1 MKQKFS
7 SQLDADLLADVRAIS
22 KEEGRQLQSVLDEA
36 LTEWVERK
44 RGLRPRSEV
53 LAHLKDSMARNRS
66 LYRRLAE

>member
-22 KEEGRQLQSVLDEA
+22 KEEGRQLQSVLYEA

>member
-53 LAHLKDSMARNRS
+53 LAHLRDSMARNRS

>member
-53 LAHLKDSMARNRS
+53 LAHLKDSMARIRS
-66 LYRRLAE
+66 LDRRLAE

>member
-1 MKQKFS
+1 VKQKFS